1 MKSNNYRF
9 DIFVSGEESMRLNP
23 LLMEKLAGEEEYAAG
38 RDLEEIGAVKT
49 AEEDRGMI
57 RYTVAGQPPH
67 SVTLTRRLVIHC
79 DCDVFLHKGCC
90 RHAVAVWLYADRRK
104 VPESMMKKQAPETAA
119 ELSDMIL
126 REMPAEANVRLEVT
140 LVLPQKAGQEL
151 RIGLRTGE
159 KKLYVIKDIRHFLT
173 ALEAGET
180 IELGKDFVYQPEWM
194 RYSDDDMR
202 VLDLL
207 RKLCSAREPGT
218 TACNPAANRLMR
230 LPEPFAEELLE
241 TIGETTLR
249 VMDQSGKIQHG
260 KPVRGAQVPLHF
272 AVNLGPRGLQVSG
285 RIPPDLQ
292 PVTAACTWII
302 AGGSLI
308 RTERE
313 QIRLIRLIYE
323 NQYEGRCLMEY
334 PLSDTERVIGEILP
348 YLKIRGAVEIGETLR
363 KRLVRL
369 PLKTEVYLDRD
380 GKSVIATILFRYGD
394 ITLNP
399 FGANEKKITLD
410 KGEQLLLRDAEGEH
424 RVLDI
429 LANAGFRVGK
439 DNIRLSGTDAVFD
452 FVGKG
457 VKRLQEA
464 ADVFLSREF
473 KRIVPRRPIM
483 SGSMRMNGDRIE
495 LMLTRDGEPIDE
507 ILELMEA
514 LSRKRRYFRLRSGE
528 FLDLEDLAG
537 WQETAAGIYEAAVR
551 DGNELNRDT
560 IVLRAYRAGY
570 LTSMLE
576 NSGIKIVLDAKVRE
590 LSESLAAGGR
600 ETDAPEMASGVSLR
614 DYQKRGYEWMIALDR
629 MHMGGILADDMGL
642 GKTAQII
649 ALLIATREAGR
660 TSLVVAPT
668 SLTYNWLSEFR
679 KFAPNLSVTV
689 LSGNGTQ
696 RAGLIRHIIS
706 NGDVDVVITS
716 YPLIRRDI
724 GLLKDHQF
732 RFVILDEAQNIKNAG
747 SVAAQAVKQLQADTR
762 FALTGTPMEN
772 GVGELWSLFDFV
784 LPGYLPGYNTFLRKY
799 QDGENADDLLKKIHP
814 FLIRRLKQDVLEELP
829 DKMETT
835 LTARMTPEQEKI
847 YRAAL
852 ERLRPQI
859 NKLLEEKGAARGR
872 IEVLSAITELREIC
886 CHPSLVMSDYRGESG
901 KEEMLLELLPEMI
914 RDGRRVLLFSQF
926 TSMLKLLRARLEE
939 NGFSTL
945 YLDGETPAG
954 ERLALTERFNQGEG
968 QIFLISLKAGGSG
981 LNLTGADMVILYDP
995 WWNPAAEEQA
1005 TDRAHRIGQEKKVT
1019 VIRMVTGETIEEQV
1033 VELGARKKAL
1043 FERLI
1048 TPGET
1053 VISAMSEQEIR
1064 ALFE

>member
-1 MKSNNYRF
+1 
-9 DIFVSGEESMRLNP
+9 MRLNP

-38 RDLEEIGAVKT
+38 RDLEELGAVRI
-49 AEEDRGMI
+49 AEEDKGML
-57 RYTVAGQPPH
+57 RCTVSGPDAH

-79 DCDVFLHKGCC
+79 DCDVFLRKGCC
-90 RHAVAVWLYADRRK
+90 RHAIAVWLYADRRK
-104 VPESMMKKQAPETAA
+104 IPESMMKKQAPDTAA
-119 ELSDMIL
+119 ELSGIIL
-126 REMPAEANVRLEVT
+126 KEMPTEANIRLEVT
-140 LVLPQKAGQEL
+140 LVLPQKPGQDL
-151 RIGLRTGE
+151 RIGLRTGD
-159 KKLYVIKDIRHFLT
+159 KKLYVIKDVRRFVF
-173 ALEAGET
+173 AAEANET
-180 IELGKDFVYQPEWM
+180 IPLGKDLTYQPEWM
-194 RYSDDDMR
+194 RYSDDDER
-202 VLDLL
+202 VLNVL
-207 RKLCSAREPGT
+207 RKLCSAQEDGARTG
-218 TACNPAANRLMR
+218 NPAANRLIR
-230 LPEPFAEELLE
+230 LPDPYAEELLE
-241 TIGETTLR
+241 PTGDTTIR
-249 VMDQSGKIQHG
+249 VMDQSGKIHHCR
-260 KPVRGAQVPLHF
+260 PVRGAQLPMHF
-272 AVNLGPRGLQVSG
+272 TVNLGPRGLQLSG

-292 PVTAACTWII
+292 PVTANCSWIMT
-302 AGGSLI
+302 GGNLI
-308 RTERE
+308 RTEKR
-313 QIRLIRLIYE
+313 QTGLIRLIWE
-323 NQYEGRCLMEY
+323 NQYEGRALMEY
-334 PLSDTERVIGEILP
+334 PLNDTERVISEVLP
-348 YLKIRGAVEIGETLR
+348 YLKIRGAVEIGEELR

-369 PLKTEVYLDRD
+369 PLKTEVYLDKD
-380 GKSVIATILFRYGD
+380 GKSVIASVRFNYGD
-394 ITLNP
+394 IVLNP
-399 FGANEKKITLD
+399 FGATEKKITLD

-424 RVLDI
+424 LILDI
-429 LANAGFRVGK
+429 LANAGFRVGRE
-439 DNIRLSGTDAVFD
+439 NIRLSGSDAVFD

-457 VKRLQEA
+457 VKKLQEVSE
-464 ADVFLSREF
+464 VFLSRDF
-473 KRIVPRRPIM
+473 KRIVPRRPAL
-483 SGSMRMNGDRIE
+483 SGSMRMNGERLE

-507 ILELMEA
+507 IMELMEA

-528 FLDLEDLAG
+528 FLDLNDLAN
-537 WQETAAGIYEAAVR
+537 WQEAAAAIYEAAVR
-551 DGNELNRDT
+551 DGNELNRDV

-576 NSGIKIVLDAKVRE
+576 NSGAAITPDEQVRE
-590 LSESLAAGGR
+590 LSESLAKGGT
-600 ETDAPEMASGVSLR
+600 ETAAPEMASGVILR
-614 DYQKRGYEWMIALDR
+614 DYQKRGYEWMTVLDR

-649 ALLIATREAGR
+649 ALLLATREIGR

-724 GLLKDHQF
+724 PLLKDFQF

-799 QDGENADDLLKKIHP
+799 QDGENAGDLLKRIQP

-829 DKMETT
+829 DKMEST
-835 LTARMTPEQEKI
+835 LTARMTQEQERI

-859 NKLLEEKGAARGR
+859 NKMLEEKGAGRSR

-886 CHPSLVMSDYRGESG
+886 CHPSLVMSDYRGGSG

-914 RDGRRVLLFSQF
+914 RNGRRILVFSQF
-926 TSMLKLLRARLEE
+926 TSMLRMLQKRIEE

-945 YLDGETPAG
+945 YLDGDTPAG
-954 ERLALTERFNQGEG
+954 ERLSLTERFNQGEG
-968 QIFLISLKAGGSG
+968 QVFLISLKAGGSG

-1005 TDRAHRIGQEKKVT
+1005 TDRAHRIGQQKKVT
-1019 VIRMVTGETIEEQV
+1019 VIRLVTGESIEEQV

-1043 FERLI
+1043 FEKLI

-1053 VISAMSEQEIR
+1053 VLSAMSEQEIR
-1064 ALFE
+1064 ALFN

>member
-1 MKSNNYRF
+1 
-9 DIFVSGEESMRLNP
+9 MRLNP

-38 RDLEEIGAVKT
+38 RDLEETGAVKIT
-49 AEEDRGMI
+49 EEDKGMI
-57 RYTVAGQPPH
+57 RCAVGGQGPH
-67 SVTLTRRLVIHC
+67 NVTLTRRLVIHC
-79 DCDVFLHKGCC
+79 DCDVFLRKGCC

-104 VPESMMKKQAPETAA
+104 IPESMMKKQAPETAA
-119 ELSDMIL
+119 ELSQIIL
-126 REMPAEANVRLEVT
+126 RDMPAEANVRLEVT
-140 LVLPQKAGQEL
+140 LVLPQKSGQEL

-159 KKLYVIKDIRHFLT
+159 KKLYIIKDIRRFLT
-173 ALEAGET
+173 SAEAEET
-180 IELGKDFVYQPEWM
+180 IPLGKEFVYQPEWM
-194 RYSDDDMR
+194 RYSDDDER
-202 VLDLL
+202 LLNLL
-207 RKLCSAREPGT
+207 RKLCSAQETGPHASG
-218 TACNPAANRLMR
+218 PVNRLIR
-230 LPEPFAEELLE
+230 LPDPFAEELLDQAGD
-241 TIGETTLR
+241 TPIR
-249 VMDQSGKIQHG
+249 VMDQSGKIVHC
-260 KPVRGAQVPLHF
+260 KPVRGAQVPMHF
-272 AVNLGPRGLQVSG
+272 TVNLGPRGLQVSG

-292 PVTAACTWII
+292 PVTAGCTWVMT
-302 AGGSLI
+302 GGNLI
-308 RTERE
+308 KTEKD
-313 QIRLIRLIYE
+313 QTKLIRLIYE

-334 PLSDTERVIGEILP
+334 PLNDTERVIGEVLP
-348 YLKIRGAVEIGETLR
+348 YLKIRGAVEIGEELR

-369 PLKTEVYLDRD
+369 PLKTAVYLDKD
-380 GKSVIATILFRYGD
+380 GKSVIASVRFTYGEIILD
-394 ITLNP
+394 P
-399 FGANEKKITLD
+399 FGAAEKKITLD

-424 RVLDI
+424 AVLEI

-439 DNIRLSGTDAVFD
+439 ENIRLSGTDAVFD
-452 FVGKG
+452 FVSQG
-457 VKRLQEA
+457 VKRLQEVSE
-464 ADVFLSREF
+464 VFLSREF
-473 KRIVPRRPIM
+473 KRIVPRRPIL
-483 SGSMRMNGDRIE
+483 SGSMRMNGDRLE
-495 LMLTRDGEPIDE
+495 LMLTRDGEPVDE

-528 FLDLEDLAG
+528 FLDLNDLAN

-551 DGNELNRDT
+551 DGNELNRDS

-576 NSGIKIVLDAKVRE
+576 NSGVKIELDDEVKA
-590 LSESLAAGGR
+590 LSDSLANGGGEA
-600 ETDAPEMASGVSLR
+600 ETPEMASGVSLR
-614 DYQKRGYEWMIALDR
+614 DYQKRGYEWMTALDR

-649 ALLIATREAGR
+649 ALLLATREEGR

-668 SLTYNWLSEFR
+668 SLTYNWLSEFH

-696 RAGLIRHIIS
+696 RAGLIRHITT

-724 GLLKDHQF
+724 SLLKDFRF

-799 QDGENADDLLKKIHP
+799 QDGENAADLLKRIQP

-829 DKMETT
+829 DKMEAT
-835 LTARMTPEQEKI
+835 LTARMTPEQERI

-859 NKLLEEKGAARGR
+859 NQLLDEKGAGRGR

-886 CHPSLVMSDYRGESG
+886 CHPALVMSDYKGGSG

-914 RDGRRVLLFSQF
+914 RNGRRVLIFSQF
-926 TSMLKLLRARLEE
+926 TSMLRLLRGRIEE
-939 NGFSTL
+939 NGFNTL
-945 YLDGETPAG
+945 YLDGDTPAG
-954 ERLALTERFNQGEG
+954 ERLTLTERFNEGEG
-968 QIFLISLKAGGSG
+968 EIFLISLKAGGSG

-1005 TDRAHRIGQEKKVT
+1005 TDRAHRIGQQKKVT

-1053 VISAMSEQEIR
+1053 VLSAMSEQEIR
-1064 ALFE
+1064 GLFE

>member
-1 MKSNNYRF
+1 
-9 DIFVSGEESMRLNP
+9 MRLNP

-38 RDLEEIGAVKT
+38 RDLEELGAVRI
-49 AEEDRGMI
+49 AEEDKGML
-57 RYTVAGQPPH
+57 RCTVSGPDAH

-79 DCDVFLHKGCC
+79 DCDVFLRKGCC
-90 RHAVAVWLYADRRK
+90 RHAIAVWLYADRRK
-104 VPESMMKKQAPETAA
+104 IPESMMKKQAPDTAA
-119 ELSDMIL
+119 ELSGIIL
-126 REMPAEANVRLEVT
+126 KEMPTEANIRLEVT
-140 LVLPQKAGQEL
+140 LVLPQKPGQDL
-151 RIGLRTGE
+151 RIGLRTGD
-159 KKLYVIKDIRHFLT
+159 KKLYVIKDVRRFVFAAET
-173 ALEAGET
+173 NET
-180 IELGKDFVYQPEWM
+180 IPLGKDLTYQPEWM
-194 RYSDDDMR
+194 RYSDDDER
-202 VLDLL
+202 VLNVL
-207 RKLCSAREPGT
+207 RKLCSAQEDGARTG
-218 TACNPAANRLMR
+218 NPAANRLIR
-230 LPEPFAEELLE
+230 LPDPYAEELLE
-241 TIGETTLR
+241 PTGDTTIR
-249 VMDQSGKIQHG
+249 VMDQSGKIHHCR
-260 KPVRGAQVPLHF
+260 PVRGAQLPMHF
-272 AVNLGPRGLQVSG
+272 TVNLGPRGLQLSG

-292 PVTAACTWII
+292 PVTANCSWIMT
-302 AGGSLI
+302 GGNLI
-308 RTERE
+308 RTEK
-313 QIRLIRLIYE
+313 QQTGLIRLIWE
-323 NQYEGRCLMEY
+323 NQYEGRALMEY
-334 PLSDTERVIGEILP
+334 PLNDTERVISEVLP
-348 YLKIRGAVEIGETLR
+348 YLKIRGAVEIGEELR

-369 PLKTEVYLDRD
+369 PLKTEVYLDKD
-380 GKSVIATILFRYGD
+380 GKSVIASVRFNYGD
-394 ITLNP
+394 IVLNP
-399 FGANEKKITLD
+399 FGATEKKITLD

-424 RVLDI
+424 LILDI
-429 LANAGFRVGK
+429 LANAGFRVGRE
-439 DNIRLSGTDAVFD
+439 NIRLSGSDAVFD

-457 VKRLQEA
+457 VKKLQEVSE
-464 ADVFLSREF
+464 VFLSRDF
-473 KRIVPRRPIM
+473 KRIVPRRPAL
-483 SGSMRMNGDRIE
+483 SGSMRMNGERLE

-507 ILELMEA
+507 IMELMEA
-514 LSRKRRYFRLRSGE
+514 LSRKHRYFRLRSGE
-528 FLDLEDLAG
+528 FLDLNDLAN
-537 WQETAAGIYEAAVR
+537 WQEAAAAIYEAAVR
-551 DGNELNRDT
+551 DGNELNRDV

-576 NSGIKIVLDAKVRE
+576 NSGAAITPDEQVRE
-590 LSESLAAGGR
+590 LSESLAKGGT
-600 ETDAPEMASGVSLR
+600 ETAAPEMASGVILR
-614 DYQKRGYEWMIALDR
+614 DYQKRGYEWMTVLDR

-649 ALLIATREAGR
+649 ALLLATREIGR

-724 GLLKDHQF
+724 PLLKDFQF

-799 QDGENADDLLKKIHP
+799 QDGENAGDLLKRIQP

-829 DKMETT
+829 DKMEST
-835 LTARMTPEQEKI
+835 LTARMTQEQERI

-859 NKLLEEKGAARGR
+859 NKMLEEKGAGRSR

-886 CHPSLVMSDYRGESG
+886 CHPSLVMSDYRGGSG

-914 RDGRRVLLFSQF
+914 RNGRRILVFSQF
-926 TSMLKLLRARLEE
+926 TSMLRMLRKRIEE

-945 YLDGETPAG
+945 YLDGDTPAG
-954 ERLALTERFNQGEG
+954 ERLSLTERFNQGEG
-968 QIFLISLKAGGSG
+968 QVFLISLKAGGSG

-1005 TDRAHRIGQEKKVT
+1005 TDRAHRIGQQKKVT
-1019 VIRMVTGETIEEQV
+1019 VIRLVTGESIEEQV

-1043 FERLI
+1043 FEKLI

-1053 VISAMSEQEIR
+1053 VLSAMSEQEIR
-1064 ALFE
+1064 ALFN

>member
-1 MKSNNYRF
+1 
-9 DIFVSGEESMRLNP
+9 MRLNP
-23 LLMEKLAGEEEYAAG
+23 LLMEKLAGAEEYAAG
-38 RDLEEIGAVKT
+38 RDLEETGAVKIT
-49 AEEDRGMI
+49 EEDKGMI
-57 RYTVAGQPPH
+57 RCAVGGQGPH
-67 SVTLTRRLVIHC
+67 NVTLTRRLVIHC

-104 VPESMMKKQAPETAA
+104 IPESMMKKQAPETAA
-119 ELSDMIL
+119 ELSQIIL
-126 REMPAEANVRLEVT
+126 RDMPAEANVRLEVT
-140 LVLPQKAGQEL
+140 LVLPQKSGQEL

-159 KKLYVIKDIRHFLT
+159 KKLYVIKDIRRFLT
-173 ALEAGET
+173 SAEAEET
-180 IELGKDFVYQPEWM
+180 IPLGKEFVYQPEWM
-194 RYSDDDMR
+194 RYSDDDER
-202 VLDLL
+202 LLNLL
-207 RKLCSAREPGT
+207 RKLCSAQETGPHASG
-218 TACNPAANRLMR
+218 PVNRLIR
-230 LPEPFAEELLE
+230 LPDPFAEELLDQAGD
-241 TIGETTLR
+241 TPIR
-249 VMDQSGKIQHG
+249 VMDQSGKIVHC
-260 KPVRGAQVPLHF
+260 KPVRGAQIPMHF
-272 AVNLGPRGLQVSG
+272 SVNLGPRGLQVSG

-292 PVTAACTWII
+292 PVTAGCTWVMT
-302 AGGSLI
+302 GGNLI
-308 RTERE
+308 KTEKD
-313 QIRLIRLIYE
+313 QTKLIRLIYE

-334 PLSDTERVIGEILP
+334 PLNDTERVIGEVLP
-348 YLKIRGAVEIGETLR
+348 YLKIRGAVEIGEELR

-369 PLKTEVYLDRD
+369 PLKTEVYLDKD
-380 GKSVIATILFRYGD
+380 GKSVIASVRFTYGEIILD
-394 ITLNP
+394 P
-399 FGANEKKITLD
+399 FGAAEKKITLD

-424 RVLDI
+424 AVLEI

-439 DNIRLSGTDAVFD
+439 ENIRLSGTDAVFD
-452 FVGKG
+452 FVSQG
-457 VKRLQEA
+457 VKRLQEVSE
-464 ADVFLSREF
+464 VFLSREF
-473 KRIVPRRPIM
+473 KRIVPRRPIL
-483 SGSMRMNGDRIE
+483 SGSMRMNGDRLE
-495 LMLTRDGEPIDE
+495 LMLTRDGEPVDE

-528 FLDLEDLAG
+528 FLDLNDLAN

-551 DGNELNRDT
+551 DGNELNRDS

-576 NSGIKIVLDAKVRE
+576 NSGVKIELDDEVKA
-590 LSESLAAGGR
+590 LSDSLANGGGKA
-600 ETDAPEMASGVSLR
+600 ETPEMASGVSLR
-614 DYQKRGYEWMIALDR
+614 DYQKRGYEWMTALDR

-649 ALLIATREAGR
+649 ALLLATREEGR

-668 SLTYNWLSEFR
+668 SLTYNWLSEFH
-679 KFAPNLSVTV
+679 KFAPDLSVTV

-696 RAGLIRHIIS
+696 RAGLIRHITT

-724 GLLKDHQF
+724 SLLKDFRF

-799 QDGENADDLLKKIHP
+799 QDGENAADLLKRIQP

-835 LTARMTPEQEKI
+835 LTARMTPEQERI

-859 NKLLEEKGAARGR
+859 NQLLDEKGAGRGR

-886 CHPSLVMSDYRGESG
+886 CHPALLMSDYKGGSG

-914 RDGRRVLLFSQF
+914 RNGRRVLIFSQF
-926 TSMLKLLRARLEE
+926 TSMLRLLRGRIEE
-939 NGFSTL
+939 NGFNTL
-945 YLDGETPAG
+945 YLDGDTPAG
-954 ERLALTERFNQGEG
+954 ERLTLTERFNEGEG
-968 QIFLISLKAGGSG
+968 EIFLISLKAGGSG

-1005 TDRAHRIGQEKKVT
+1005 TDRAHRIGQQKKVT

-1053 VISAMSEQEIR
+1053 VLSAMSEQEIR
-1064 ALFE
+1064 GLFE

>member
-1 MKSNNYRF
+1 
-9 DIFVSGEESMRLNP
+9 MRLNP
-23 LLMEKLAGEEEYAAG
+23 LLMERLAGPEEYAAG
-38 RDLEEIGAVKT
+38 RDMEEQGAVKIT
-49 AEEDRGMI
+49 EEDRGMI
-57 RYTVAGQPPH
+57 RCTVAGHGTH

-79 DCDVFLHKGCC
+79 DCDTFLRKGCC
-90 RHAVAVWLYADRRK
+90 RHAIAVWLYADRRK
-104 VPESMMKKQAPETAA
+104 VPESMMKKQAPETAG
-119 ELSDMIL
+119 ELSELIL
-126 REMPAEANVRLEVT
+126 REMPAEANIKLEVT

-159 KKLYVIKDIRHFLT
+159 KKLYVIRDIREFLT
-173 ALEAGET
+173 AADSGET
-180 IELGKDFVYQPEWM
+180 LPLGKEFVYQPEWM
-194 RYSDDDMR
+194 RYSDDDER
-202 VLDLL
+202 VLNLL
-207 RKLCSAREPGT
+207 RKLCAAQEPGGRSGG
-218 TACNPAANRLMR
+218 PAANRLMR
-230 LPEPFAEELLE
+230 LPDPFAEELLE
-241 TIGETTLR
+241 NAGETSLR
-249 VMDQSGKIQHG
+249 IMDQSGKMIHCKQ
-260 KPVRGAQVPLHF
+260 VRGVQIPMHF
-272 AVNLGPRGLQVSG
+272 SVNLGPRGLQVGG

-292 PVTAACTWII
+292 PVTENCRWVIT
-302 AGGSLI
+302 GSNLVK
-308 RTERE
+308 TEK
-313 QIRLIRLIYE
+313 QQTGLIRLIWE
-323 NQYEGRCLMEY
+323 NQYEGRSLMEY
-334 PLSDTERVIGEILP
+334 ALSDTERVIGEVLP
-348 YLKIRGAVEIGETLR
+348 YLKIRGAVEIGEELR

-369 PLKTEVYLDRD
+369 PLKTEVYLDKD
-380 GKSVIATILFRYGD
+380 GKSVIATVRFLYGE
-394 ITLNP
+394 IVLNP
-399 FGANEKKITLD
+399 FEATEKKITLD

-424 RVLDI
+424 LVLDV

-439 DNIRLSGTDAVFD
+439 ENIRLSGTDAVFD
-452 FVGKG
+452 FVSKG
-457 VKRLQEA
+457 VKRLQEVSE
-464 ADVFLSREF
+464 VFLSREF
-473 KRIVPRRPIM
+473 KRIVPRRPIL
-483 SGSMRMNGDRIE
+483 SGSMRMNGDRLE
-495 LMLTRDGEPIDE
+495 LMLSRDGEPIDE

-528 FLDLEDLAG
+528 FLDLSDLAD

-551 DGNELNRDT
+551 DGNELNRDV

-576 NSGIKIVLDAKVRE
+576 NSGVGIVLDDEVKALSDTLANGGGEAETPE
-590 LSESLAAGGR
+590 L
-600 ETDAPEMASGVSLR
+600 ASGIILR
-614 DYQKRGYEWMIALDR
+614 DYQKRGYEWMLALDR

-649 ALLIATREAGR
+649 ALLLATREAGR

-706 NGDVDVVITS
+706 HGDVDVVITS

-724 GLLKDHQF
+724 QLLKDFRF

-799 QDGENADDLLKKIHP
+799 QDGENAEDLLKRIRP

-829 DKMETT
+829 DKMEITM
-835 LTARMTPEQEKI
+835 TARMTPEQEKI
-847 YRAAL
+847 YLAAL

-859 NKLLEEKGAARGR
+859 NKLLDEKGAGRGR

-886 CHPSLVMSDYRGESG
+886 CHPSLVMSDYRGGSG

-914 RDGRRVLLFSQF
+914 RSERRVLIFSQF
-926 TSMLKLLRARLEE
+926 TSMLRLLRVRIEE
-939 NGFSTL
+939 AGFSTL
-945 YLDGETPAG
+945 YLDGDTPAG
-954 ERLALTERFNQGEG
+954 ERLSLTERFNMGEG
-968 QIFLISLKAGGSG
+968 QVFLISLKAGGSG

-1005 TDRAHRIGQEKKVT
+1005 TDRAHRIGQQKKVT
-1019 VIRMVTGETIEEQV
+1019 VIRLVTGQTIEEQV

-1048 TPGET
+1048 MPGET
-1053 VISAMSEQEIR
+1053 VLSAMSEQEIR
-1064 ALFE
+1064 GLFA

>member
-1 MKSNNYRF
+1 
-9 DIFVSGEESMRLNP
+9 MRLNP
-23 LLMEKLAGEEEYAAG
+23 LLMEKLSGPEEYAAG
-38 RDLEEIGAVKT
+38 KDLEELGAVKI
-49 AEEDRGMI
+49 AEEDKGII
-57 RYTVAGQPPH
+57 RYTVTGQGAH

-79 DCDVFLHKGCC
+79 DCNAFLRRGCC
-90 RHAVAVWLYADRRK
+90 RHAVAVWLYADRHK

-119 ELSDMIL
+119 ELSAMIL

-140 LVLPQKAGQEL
+140 LVMPQKSGQEL
-151 RIGLRTGE
+151 HIGLRTGE
-159 KKLYVIKDIRHFLT
+159 KKLYVIKDIRRFLS
-173 ALEAGET
+173 ALEAEET
-180 IELGKDFVYQPEWM
+180 IPLGREFVYQPEWM
-194 RYSDDDMR
+194 KYPDDDER
-202 VLDLL
+202 VLGLL
-207 RKLCSAREPGT
+207 RKLCAAHENGARSGGP
-218 TACNPAANRLMR
+218 PVNRLLR
-230 LPEPFAEELLE
+230 LPDPFAAELLGL
-241 TIGETTLR
+241 IGDTSLR
-249 VMDQSGKIQHG
+249 VMDQSGRIQHC
-260 KPVRGAQVPLHF
+260 KPIRGVQVPVHF
-272 AVNLGPRGLQVSG
+272 SVNLGPRGLQVIG

-292 PVTAACTWII
+292 PVTSDCSWVLT
-302 AGGSLI
+302 GGNLI
-308 RTERE
+308 RTEKE
-313 QIRLIRLIYE
+313 QTGLIRLIYG

-334 PLSDTERVIGEILP
+334 PLSDTERVIGEVLP
-348 YLKIRGAVEIGETLR
+348 YLKIRGAVEIGEDLR
-363 KRLVRL
+363 KRLVRM
-369 PLKTEVYLDRD
+369 PLKTEVYLDKD
-380 GKSVIATILFRYGD
+380 GKSVIASVRFTYGD
-394 ITLNP
+394 IILNP
-399 FGANEKKITLD
+399 FGAAEKKITLD

-424 RVLDI
+424 CVLEI

-439 DNIRLSGTDAVFD
+439 ENIRLSGTDAVFD

-457 VKRLQEA
+457 VKRLQEVSE
-464 ADVFLSREF
+464 VFLSREF
-473 KRIVPRRPIM
+473 KRIVPRRPIL
-483 SGSMRMNGDRIE
+483 SGSMRMNGDRLE
-495 LMLTRDGEPIDE
+495 LMLTRDGEPVDE

-528 FLDLEDLAG
+528 FLDLNDLAS

-576 NSGIKIVLDAKVRE
+576 SSNVRIELDEEVKA
-590 LSESLAAGGR
+590 LSESLANGGG
-600 ETDAPEMASGVSLR
+600 EADAPEMAAGISLR
-614 DYQKRGYEWMIALDR
+614 DYQKRGYEWMTALDR

-696 RAGLIRHIIS
+696 RAGLIHHIIS

-724 GLLKDHQF
+724 PLLKDFRF

-799 QDGENADDLLKKIHP
+799 QDGENAEDLLRKIHP

-835 LTARMTPEQEKI
+835 LTARMTQEQEKI

-859 NKLLEEKGAARGR
+859 DKLLEDKGAGRGR

-886 CHPSLVMSDYRGESG
+886 CHPSLVMSDYKGGSG
-901 KEEMLLELLPEMI
+901 KEDMLLELLPEMI
-914 RDGRRVLLFSQF
+914 RNGRRILLFSQF
-926 TSMLKLLRARLEE
+926 TSMLKILKSRLEE
-939 NGFSTL
+939 NGFATL
-945 YLDGETPAG
+945 YLDGDTPAG
-954 ERLALTERFNQGEG
+954 ERLNLTERFNQGEG
-968 QIFLISLKAGGSG
+968 QVFLISLKAGGSG

-1005 TDRAHRIGQEKKVT
+1005 TDRAHRIGQQKKVT
-1019 VIRMVTGETIEEQV
+1019 VIRLVTGETIEEQV

-1053 VISAMSEQEIR
+1053 VLSAMSEQEIR
-1064 ALFE
+1064 ALFA

>member
-1 MKSNNYRF
+1 
-9 DIFVSGEESMRLNP
+9 MRLNP
-23 LLMEKLAGEEEYAAG
+23 LLMEKLAGPEEYAAG
-38 RDLEEIGAVKT
+38 RDLEETGAVRIT
-49 AEEDRGMI
+49 EEDKGMI
-57 RYTVAGQPPH
+57 RCSVADQGTCN
-67 SVTLTRRLVIHC
+67 VTLTRRLVIHC
-79 DCDVFLHKGCC
+79 DCDVFLRKGCC
-90 RHAVAVWLYADRRK
+90 RHAIAVWLYADRRK
-104 VPESMMKKQAPETAA
+104 IPESMMKKQAPDIAS
-119 ELSDMIL
+119 ELSGIIL
-126 REMPAEANVRLEVT
+126 KDMPAEANVRLEVT

-159 KKLYVIKDIRHFLT
+159 KKLYVIKDIRRFLSGC
-173 ALEAGET
+173 EAE
-180 IELGKDFVYQPEWM
+180 ESMQLGKEFLYQPEWM
-194 RYSDDDMR
+194 HYSDDDER
-202 VLDLL
+202 LLNLL
-207 RKLCSAREPGT
+207 RKLCSAQEQGARSTGQ
-218 TACNPAANRLMR
+218 AANRLMR
-230 LPEPFAEELLE
+230 LPDPFAEELLE
-241 TIGETTLR
+241 MAGDTPLR
-249 VMDQSGKIQHG
+249 VMDQSGRIIHC
-260 KPVRGAQVPLHF
+260 KPVRDIQLPVHF
-272 AVNLGPRGLQVSG
+272 TVNLGPRGLQVAG

-292 PVTAACTWII
+292 PVTTGCTWVMT
-302 AGGSLI
+302 GSNLI
-308 RTERE
+308 KTEKE
-313 QIRLIRLIYE
+313 QTKLIRLIYE

-334 PLSDTERVIGEILP
+334 PLNDTERVIGEVLP
-348 YLKIRGAVEIGETLR
+348 YLKIRGAVEIGDELR

-369 PLKTEVYLDRD
+369 PLKPEVYLDKD
-380 GKSVIATILFRYGD
+380 GKSVIATVRFTYGD
-394 ITLNP
+394 IMLNP
-399 FGANEKKITLD
+399 FSSTEKKITLD

-424 RVLDI
+424 AVLEI
-429 LANAGFRVGK
+429 LANAGFRVGTE
-439 DNIRLSGTDAVFD
+439 NIRLSGSDAVFS
-452 FVGKG
+452 FVSQG
-457 VKRLQEA
+457 VKCLQEA
-464 ADVFLSREF
+464 GEVFLSREF
-473 KRIVPRRPIM
+473 KRIVPRRPIL
-483 SGSMRMNGDRIE
+483 SGSIRMNGDRLE
-495 LMLTRDGEPIDE
+495 LMLNRDGEPVDE

-514 LSRKRRYFRLRSGE
+514 LSRKRRYYRLRSGE
-528 FLDLEDLAG
+528 FLDLNDLAS

-551 DGNELNRDT
+551 DGNELNRDV

-576 NSGIKIVLDAKVRE
+576 NSGLKIEMDSEVKA
-590 LSESLAAGGR
+590 LSDSLANGGGQA
-600 ETDAPEMASGVSLR
+600 ETPEMAAGVSLR

-649 ALLIATREAGR
+649 ALLLATREAGR

-689 LSGNGTQ
+689 LSGSGTQ
-696 RAGLIRHIIS
+696 RAGLIRHITS

-724 GLLKDHQF
+724 TLLKDFRF

-799 QDGENADDLLKKIHP
+799 QDGENAADLLKRIQP

-829 DKMETT
+829 DKMETV
-835 LTARMTPEQEKI
+835 LTARMTPEQERV

-859 NKLLEEKGAARGR
+859 NRLLDEKGAGRGR

-886 CHPSLVMSDYRGESG
+886 CHPSLVMSDYKGGSG

-914 RDGRRVLLFSQF
+914 RNGRRVLIFSQF
-926 TSMLKLLRARLEE
+926 TSMLRVLRGRIEE
-939 NGFSTL
+939 NGFNTL
-945 YLDGETPAG
+945 YLDGDTPAG
-954 ERLALTERFNQGEG
+954 ERLSLTERFNQGEG
-968 QIFLISLKAGGSG
+968 DIFLISLKAGGSG

-1005 TDRAHRIGQEKKVT
+1005 TDRAHRIGQQKKVT

-1048 TPGET
+1048 MPGET
-1053 VISAMSEQEIR
+1053 VLSAMSEQEIR
-1064 ALFE
+1064 GLFE

>member
-1 MKSNNYRF
+1 
-9 DIFVSGEESMRLNP
+9 MRLNP
-23 LLMEKLAGEEEYAAG
+23 LMMEKLAGPEEFAAG
-38 RDLEEIGAVKT
+38 RDLEELGAVRI
-49 AEEDRGMI
+49 AEEDKGMI
-57 RYTVAGQPPH
+57 RCTVAGQPQCT
-67 SVTLTRRLVIHC
+67 VTLTRRLVIHC
-79 DCDVFLHKGCC
+79 DCDTFMKKGCC

-104 VPESMMKKQAPETAA
+104 IPESMMKKQAPDTAA
-119 ELSDMIL
+119 EMSDIIL
-126 REMPAEANVRLEVT
+126 RDMPAEANIRLEVT
-140 LVLPQKAGQEL
+140 MALPQKAGQEL

-159 KKLYVIKDIRHFLT
+159 KKLYVIKDIHRFLS
-173 ALEAGET
+173 AADAGENIT
-180 IELGKDFVYQPEWM
+180 LGRDFVYQPEWM
-194 RYSDDDMR
+194 RYSDDDER
-202 VLDLL
+202 LLNLL
-207 RKLCSAREPGT
+207 RKLCSAQEQGAHAGGT
-218 TACNPAANRLMR
+218 TANRMMR
-230 LPEPFAEELLE
+230 LPDPFAEELLE
-241 TIGETTLR
+241 PGGETPIR
-249 VMDQSGKIQHG
+249 VMDQTGTIHHC
-260 KPVRGAQVPLHF
+260 KPIRGSQIPVHF
-272 AVNLGPRGLQVSG
+272 SVNLGPRGLQIGG

-292 PVTAACTWII
+292 PVTANCSWVMT
-302 AGGSLI
+302 GGNLI
-308 RTERE
+308 RTEKE
-313 QIRLIRLIYE
+313 QMKLIRLIWE

-334 PLSDTERVIGEILP
+334 PLNDTERVIGEVLP
-348 YLKIRGAVEIGETLR
+348 YLKIRGAVAIGAELR
-363 KRLVRL
+363 KGLVRL
-369 PLKTEVYLDRD
+369 PLRSEVYLDKD
-380 GKSVIATILFRYGD
+380 GKSVTASVNFTYGD
-394 ITLNP
+394 IVLNP
-399 FGANEKKITLD
+399 FGAAEKKITLD

-424 RVLDI
+424 QVLDI
-429 LANAGFRVGK
+429 LANAGFRVGRE
-439 DNIRLSGTDAVFD
+439 NIRLSGTDAVFD
-452 FVGKG
+452 FVSRG
-457 VKRLQEA
+457 VRHLQEVSE
-464 ADVFLSREF
+464 VFLSRDF
-473 KRIVPRRPIM
+473 KRIVPRRPIL
-483 SGSMRMNGDRIE
+483 SGSMRMNGDRLE
-495 LMLTRDGEPIDE
+495 LMLTHDGEPVDE

-528 FLDLEDLAG
+528 FLDLNDLAN
-537 WQETAAGIYEAAVR
+537 WQEAAAGIYEAAVR

-576 NSGIKIVLDAKVRE
+576 NSGVAITPDEEVRL
-590 LSESLAAGGR
+590 LSESLANGGT
-600 ETDAPEMASGVSLR
+600 ETETPEMASGVSLR

-649 ALLIATREAGR
+649 ALLLATREPGR

-689 LSGNGTQ
+689 MSGNGTQ
-696 RAGLIRHIIS
+696 RAGLIRHIIR

-724 GLLKDHQF
+724 TLLKDHRF

-799 QDGENADDLLKKIHP
+799 QDGENAQDLLKRIQP

-852 ERLRPQI
+852 ERLRPQVDR
-859 NKLLEEKGAARGR
+859 LLEEKGAGRGR
-872 IEVLSAITELREIC
+872 IEILSAITELREIC
-886 CHPSLVMSDYRGESG
+886 CHPSLVMSDYRGGSG
-901 KEEMLLELLPEMI
+901 KEEMLVELLPEMI
-914 RDGRRVLLFSQF
+914 RNGRRILIFSQF
-926 TSMLKLLRARLEE
+926 TSMLKLLRGRIEE

-945 YLDGETPAG
+945 YLDGDTPAG
-954 ERLALTERFNQGEG
+954 ERLSLTERFNMGEG
-968 QIFLISLKAGGSG
+968 QVFLISLKAGGSG
-981 LNLTGADMVILYDP
+981 LNLTGADTVILYDP

-1005 TDRAHRIGQEKKVT
+1005 TDRAHRIGQQKKVT

-1048 TPGET
+1048 MPGET
-1053 VISAMSEQEIR
+1053 VLSAMSEQEIR
-1064 ALFE
+1064 SLFD

>member
-1 MKSNNYRF
+1 
-9 DIFVSGEESMRLNP
+9 MRLNP
-23 LLMEKLAGEEEYAAG
+23 LLMEKMAGEEEYTAG
-38 RDLEEIGAVKT
+38 RDLEETGAVKII
-49 AEEDRGMI
+49 EEDKGMI
-57 RYTVAGQPPH
+57 RCAVGGQGPH
-67 SVTLTRRLVIHC
+67 NVTLTRRLVIHC
-79 DCDVFLHKGCC
+79 DCDVFLRKGCC

-104 VPESMMKKQAPETAA
+104 IPESMMKKQAPETAA
-119 ELSDMIL
+119 ELSGIIL
-126 REMPAEANVRLEVT
+126 RDMPAEANVRLEVT

-159 KKLYVIKDIRHFLT
+159 KKLYVIKDIRRFLIS
-173 ALEAGET
+173 AEAEES
-180 IELGKDFVYQPEWM
+180 IPLGREFVYQPEWM
-194 RYSDDDMR
+194 RYSDDDER
-202 VLDLL
+202 LLNLL
-207 RKLCSAREPGT
+207 RKLCSAQETGGHVSTP
-218 TACNPAANRLMR
+218 ANRLIR
-230 LPEPFAEELLE
+230 LPDPFAEELLE
-241 TIGETTLR
+241 QTGDTPLR
-249 VMDQSGKIQHG
+249 VMDQSGKIVHC
-260 KPVRGAQVPLHF
+260 KPVRGAQVPMHF
-272 AVNLGPRGLQVSG
+272 TVNLGPRGLQVSG

-292 PVTAACTWII
+292 PVTAGCTWVMT
-302 AGGSLI
+302 GGNLI
-308 RTERE
+308 KTERD
-313 QIRLIRLIYE
+313 QTKLIRLIYE

-334 PLSDTERVIGEILP
+334 PLNDTERVIGEVLP
-348 YLKIRGAVEIGETLR
+348 YLKIRGAVEIGEELR

-369 PLKTEVYLDRD
+369 PLKAEVYLDKD
-380 GKSVIATILFRYGD
+380 GKSVIASVRFTYGEIILD
-394 ITLNP
+394 P
-399 FGANEKKITLD
+399 FGAADKKITLD

-424 RVLDI
+424 AVLEI
-429 LANAGFRVGK
+429 LANAGFRVGRE
-439 DNIRLSGTDAVFD
+439 NIRLSGTDAVFD
-452 FVGKG
+452 FVSQG
-457 VKRLQEA
+457 VKRLQDVSE
-464 ADVFLSREF
+464 VFLSREF
-473 KRIVPRRPIM
+473 KRIVPRRPIL
-483 SGSMRMNGDRIE
+483 SGSMRMNGDRLE
-495 LMLTRDGEPIDE
+495 LMLTRDGETVDE

-528 FLDLEDLAG
+528 FLDLNDLAN

-551 DGNELNRDT
+551 DGNELNKDS

-576 NSGIKIVLDAKVRE
+576 NSGVKIELDEEVKA
-590 LSESLAAGGR
+590 LSDSLANGGGEA
-600 ETDAPEMASGVSLR
+600 ETPEMASGISLR
-614 DYQKRGYEWMIALDR
+614 DYQKRGYEWMTALDR

-649 ALLIATREAGR
+649 ALLLATREEGR

-668 SLTYNWLSEFR
+668 SLTYNWLSEFH
-679 KFAPNLSVTV
+679 KFAPNMSVTV

-696 RAGLIRHIIS
+696 RAGLIRHITS

-724 GLLKDHQF
+724 PLLKDYRF

-799 QDGENADDLLKKIHP
+799 QDGENAADLLKRIKP

-835 LTARMTPEQEKI
+835 LTARMTPEQERI

-859 NKLLEEKGAARGR
+859 NKLLEEKGAGRGR

-886 CHPSLVMSDYRGESG
+886 CHPSLVMSDYKGGSG
-901 KEEMLLELLPEMI
+901 KEDMLLELLPEMI
-914 RDGRRVLLFSQF
+914 RNGRRVLIFSQF
-926 TSMLKLLRARLEE
+926 TSMLRLLRGRIEE
-939 NGFSTL
+939 NGYNTL
-945 YLDGETPAG
+945 YLDGDTPAG
-954 ERLALTERFNQGEG
+954 ERLNLTERFNQGEG
-968 QIFLISLKAGGSG
+968 EIFLISLKAGGSG

-1005 TDRAHRIGQEKKVT
+1005 TDRAHRIGQQKKVT
-1019 VIRMVTGETIEEQV
+1019 VIRLVTGETIEEQV

-1048 TPGET
+1048 MPGET
-1053 VISAMSEQEIR
+1053 VLSAMSEQEIR
-1064 ALFE
+1064 ALFS